1 MSMGKIYILTVV
13 LLVTSLTGSSQKLI
27 KGIVVDSLSLENL
40 PGVHIKVKHSHHAAV
55 SDASGIFVILANPRD
70 TLTFSFVGY
79 RKSTQL
85 INEEDEI
92 MFVRM
97 RDESIFLKEIT
108 IRDSP
113 LFSDKKYIESPTLST
128 TRPLQ
133 ASSSGVN
140 FAYFSKMEK
149 EKRKLVA
156 RISELERARAYIE
169 IVNDPDVREKIMN
182 NYSISE
188 SRYYELLA
196 HFNQTR
202 QDVMYS
208 ANSALIINSLFSY
221 FENASYKK

>member
-1 MSMGKIYILTVV
+1 MGKIYILSFV
-13 LLVTSLTGSSQKLI
+13 LHAASLIGNSQKLV

-40 PGVHIKVKHSHHAAV
+40 TGVNIKVKHSHHAGV
-55 SDASGIFVILANPRD
+55 SDASGIFVILANPHD

-79 RKSTQL
+79 AKATQRV
-85 INEEDEI
+85 NEEDEI

-97 RDESIFLKEIT
+97 RDESILLKEIT
-108 IRDSP
+108 IHDSP
-113 LFSDKKYIESPTLST
+113 LFGDKKYIESPTLST
-128 TRPLQ
+128 TKPLQ

-156 RISELERARAYIE
+156 IISELERARAYVE

-196 HFNQTR
+196 RFNQTHP
-202 QDVMYS
+202 DIMYS
-208 ANSALIINSLFSY
+208 ANSALILNSLFSY
-221 FENASYKK
+221 FENASDKK

>member
-1 MSMGKIYILTVV
+1 MGKIYILIVV
-13 LLVTSLTGSSQKLI
+13 LLAASLIGNSQKLV

-40 PGVHIKVKHSHHAAV
+40 TGVHIKVKHSHHAGV
-55 SDASGIFVILANPRD
+55 SDASGIFVILANPHD

-79 RKSTQL
+79 AKATQRV
-85 INEEDEI
+85 NEEDEI

-97 RDESIFLKEIT
+97 RDESILLKEIT
-108 IRDSP
+108 IHDSP
-113 LFSDKKYIESPTLST
+113 LFGDKKYIESPTLST
-128 TRPLQ
+128 TKPLQ

-156 RISELERARAYIE
+156 IISELERARAYVE

-196 HFNQTR
+196 RFNQTHP
-202 QDVMYS
+202 DIMYS
-208 ANSALIINSLFSY
+208 ANSALILNSLFSY
-221 FENASYKK
+221 FENASDKK